1 MAAFNNVNF
10 GSQFFIC
17 AAAPGVGSCS
27 VGQYLNGHILLNLF
41 IYWRLISLQLD
52 AGSPILLN
60 GFQIG
65 ISSQARCGGG
75 EPVVGVDVRAY
86 EAWIRRNL

>member
-1 MAAFNNVNF
+1 
-10 GSQFFIC
+10 
-17 AAAPGVGSCS
+17 
-27 VGQYLNGHILLNLF
+27 LLILF

-75 EPVVGVDVRAY
+75 EPVVAVDVRAY